1 MPETI
6 KLAEYLFKRL
16 IQLGIG
22 CVHGVPGDFNLTL
35 LDYVEPS
42 GLQWVGNANELN
54 AGYAADGYS
63 RIKGIG
69 ALITT
74 FGVGELSAINSIAG
88 AYSER
93 AAVVHI
99 VGTPSRALQDSRTQ
113 VHHTLNDGDY
123 RRFGLMHAHVTVAQ
137 TRLWEPRTC
146 PEQIDET
153 LLQCL
158 LHSRPVYIEVPVDM
172 VDAMVSAERLQQNI
186 RLPEASWTP
195 TQDAVIEETLKKIYN
210 AKKPIIFVDG
220 EIRALGIIDDV
231 QKLVKETSWPTW
243 TTAFAKG
250 LLDETL
256 GDVHGIYRGSYDDSE
271 TQKYF
276 KESDLILCFGPHF
289 SSTNSFA
296 FTALPDPAKTISF
309 SDTSIKFGNEKT
321 HRDVPIKSAM
331 QQLVSRLVVKELH
344 SLDNYGQSLPRDQ
357 LLSFSDTEPSKT
369 ITQDKV
375 WKILPNFLR
384 PGDIVLGETGTSGY
398 GAREF
403 KLPPNT
409 RLFTPVTWLSIGYML
424 PAAQGAALAQRELSS
439 TNQLYKDGT
448 GRVILIIGDG
458 SFQMTVQ
465 ELGTII
471 RLNLPVIIFLVNN
484 DGYTIERC
492 IHGVSQKYNDINPMR
507 YLQAPSFFGA
517 KEDSFTAQ
525 AKTWSELEKVLEKK
539 ELADGEGL
547 RMVEIFMDKEDAPE
561 GPLKVFLSKQKE
573 IEEVAA

>member
-6 KLAEYLFKRL
+6 KLAEYLFRRL

-99 VGTPSRALQDSRTQ
+99 VGTPSRALQDARTQ
-113 VHHTLNDGDY
+113 VHHTLNDGDF

-137 TRLWEPRTC
+137 TSLWDPRTS
-146 PEQIDET
+146 PEQIDEA
-153 LLQCL
+153 LRQCL

-172 VDAMVSAERLQQNI
+172 VDATVSAERLRQDI
-186 RLPEASWTP
+186 SIPVAEWTP
-195 TQDAVIEETLKKIYN
+195 KQDAVIEEVLKKMYN
-210 AKKPIIFVDG
+210 AKKPLIFVDG
-220 EIRALGIIDDV
+220 ETRALGIIDDV
-231 QKLVKETSWPTW
+231 QYLVSETSWPTW

-256 GDVHGIYRGSYDDSE
+256 GDVHGIYCGSFDKVE

-276 KESDLILCFGPHF
+276 KEADLILCFGPHF

-309 SDTSIKFGNEKT
+309 TDTSIKIGNDKT
-321 HRDVPIKSAM
+321 HRDIPVRPAM
-331 QQLVSRLVVKELH
+331 QKLVSKLAVTELN
-344 SLDNYGQSLPRDQ
+344 SLDKYGKSLPRDQ
-357 LLSFSDTEPSKT
+357 LLSFSDTEPSQP
-369 ITQDKV
+369 ITQDKL
-375 WKILPNFLR
+375 WKILPHFLR

-424 PAAQGAALAQRELSS
+424 PAAQGVALAQRELASS
-439 TNQLYKDGT
+439 NKLYKDGK

-465 ELGTII
+465 EIGTII

-492 IHGVSQKYNDINPMR
+492 IHGVRQKYNDINPMN
-507 YLQAPSFFGA
+507 YLQAPSFFGG

-525 AKTWSELEKVLEKK
+525 AKTWSELEKVLGAQ
-539 ELADGEGL
+539 ELTDGEGL

-561 GPLKVFLSKQKE
+561 GPLKLFLSKQKE
-573 IEEVAA
+573 VEEVAA